1 MSRIGLKP
9 IALPEGVTV
18 EVLSGNLVRVKG
30 PKGELSQSIHPSLR
44 VVQENGFVRVERP
57 RDEEVSSPRLAALY
71 RSQHGLARTLIQ
83 NMVEGVSKGFE
94 KVLEIQGV
102 GYRASLEGKTLVLNI
117 GFSHP
122 VRIDPPAGIEFQLSQ
137 DERTRA
143 PLIVVRG
150 IDKQQVGQVAADIRK
165 VRPPDSYKG
174 KGIRYRG
181 EVVKLKQGKRAA
193 V

>member
-1 MSRIGLKP
+1 
-9 IALPEGVTV
+9 
-18 EVLSGNLVRVKG
+18 
-30 PKGELSQSIHPSLR
+30 
-44 VVQENGFVRVERP
+44 
-57 RDEEVSSPRLAALY
+57 
-71 RSQHGLARTLIQ
+71 
-83 NMVEGVSKGFE
+83 
-94 KVLEIQGV
+94 
-102 GYRASLEGKTLVLNI
+102 
-117 GFSHP
+117 SHP

>member
-1 MSRIGLKP
+1 M
-9 IALPEGVTV
+9 
-18 EVLSGNLVRVKG
+18 EVLPGNLVRVKG

-44 VVQENGFVRVERP
+44 VVQGNGFVRVERP
-57 RDEEVSSPRLAALY
+57 KDDEVSSPRLVSLY

-94 KVLEIQGV
+94 KFLEIQGV
-102 GYRASLEGKTLVLNI
+102 GYRASLEGKSLVLSI

-137 DERTRA
+137 DDRTRA
-143 PLIVVRG
+143 LLIIVKG
-150 IDKQQVGQVAADIRK
+150 TDKQLVGQVAADIRR